1 MPPQR
6 QNSGMSGMTA
16 AIQHTQKSTIKIHPM
31 PPTYTLLTADRVI
44 DAKGGPPI
52 QNGAVLTRYSEILAI
67 GSAYEIRAPEGAPVT
82 NHHYLNATIL
92 PGMVDCHTHNN
103 GFGDGRNGQDLAALP
118 DEILT
123 LQSASNARRS
133 LFSGVTTIRENG
145 PKNMTMFRLRDA
157 INEGLTIGP
166 RMILCGRPVSI
177 IGGHMGYFGGEVTG
191 IDECRAFTRQLIK
204 EGADY
209 IKITAT
215 GGSTP
220 SSFPLRPAFNLD
232 ELKSVTD
239 EAHKFGKLTATHS
252 TSTKGVINSLDAN
265 VDMIIH
271 CVYKEPDDTD
281 NFRVD
286 VAERIGEQGA
296 YVNPTLHVGRSKIWS
311 LTQKER
317 AFGITE
323 HESIELDTAKRELE
337 TRLDQ
342 NRRMIEMGVKVITGS
357 DSSWGD
363 YQLGNTV
370 YETELLVHAGYSH
383 MQGVLSV
390 TKWASEALGV
400 DDIVGTLEPGKQAD
414 ILVVDGDPSKNVNDL
429 WNVVDVFFKG
439 GKLDRGSEEALA
451 AVRQTPE
458 EINLGSHH
466 SHGGHK

>member
-1 MPPQR
+1 MPP
-6 QNSGMSGMTA
+6 
-16 AIQHTQKSTIKIHPM
+16 STT
-31 PPTYTLLTADRVI
+31 PTYTVLTADRVI
-44 DAKGGPPI
+44 DATGGPAI
-52 QNGAVLTRYSEILAI
+52 EQGAVLTLGSEIINVGPAN
-67 GSAYEIRAPEGAPVT
+67 GIRAPEGASVT
-82 NHHYLNATIL
+82 HHHYPGATIL

-103 GFGDGRNGQDLAALP
+103 GFGDGRNGQDLAALE

-123 LQSASNARRS
+123 VQAASNARRS

-145 PKNMTMFRLRDA
+145 PKNVTMFRLRDA
-157 INEGLTIGP
+157 VNEGLTLGP
-166 RMILCGRPVSI
+166 RMVLCGRPISI

-191 IDECRAFTRQLIK
+191 ENECRAMARQLIK

-209 IKITAT
+209 LKITAT

-220 SSFPLRPAFNLD
+220 SSFQLRPAFNVD
-232 ELKSVTD
+232 ELRAITD

-252 TSTKGVINSLDAN
+252 TATQGIINSLDAE

-271 CVYKEPDDTD
+271 CVYQEADGEW
-281 NFRVD
+281 NFRQD
-286 VAERIGEQGA
+286 IAERIGEQGA
-296 YVNPTLHVGRSKIWS
+296 YVNPTLHVGRARIWS
-311 LTQKER
+311 MIQQGREEGSNDEDRL
-317 AFGITE
+317 A
-323 HESIELDTAKRELE
+323 LDQTKRELE
-337 TRLDQ
+337 VRLED

-370 YETELLVHAGYSH
+370 YETELLVDAGYSH

-414 ILVVDGDPSKNVNDL
+414 ILVVDGDPATNINDL
-429 WNVVDVFFKG
+429 WNVVDVFFRG
-439 GKLDRGSEEALA
+439 EKLDRGSEESLE

-458 EINLGSHH
+458 PF
-466 SHGGHK
+466 